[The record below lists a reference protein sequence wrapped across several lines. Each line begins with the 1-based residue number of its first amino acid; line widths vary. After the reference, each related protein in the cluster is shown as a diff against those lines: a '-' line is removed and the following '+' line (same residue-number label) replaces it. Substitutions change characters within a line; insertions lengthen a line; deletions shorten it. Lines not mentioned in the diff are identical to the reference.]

1 MPNFAAAQRKLF
13 VLVPDVISRRNSE
26 ELMPT
31 KTRSRTAKT
40 NRKAQKPGIE
50 PTVSIP
56 RLMVD
61 GSDRAFRH
69 FIHDALAFFTRLQ
82 AVRSQLGAVIGLSG
96 TQYTVLIAIAHLN
109 DKDRKI
115 GVNQVAEH
123 LHFSGAFATI
133 EINKLVARG
142 LVHKNVDSQD
152 RRRVILAVSP
162 RGRALL
168 NELAAVQRPIND
180 MLFRGLSAS
189 DFRKMRKLMSGMVDA
204 ADEAAR
210 LIENRLRGRQ
220 RAQWDRQAS

>member
-1 MPNFAAAQRKLF
+1 MPIFAAAQRKLF
-13 VLVPDVISRRNSE
+13 VLVPDDISRRNSE
-26 ELMPT
+26 EFMPS

-56 RLMVD
+56 HLMMD
-61 GSDRAFRH
+61 GSDWAFRH

-96 TQYTVLIAIAHLN
+96 TQYTVLIAVAHLSGEN
-109 DKDRKI
+109 RKI

-133 EINKLVARG
+133 EINKLAARG
-142 LVHKNVDSQD
+142 LVHKHVDSVD
-152 RRRVILAVSP
+152 RRKVILAVSP
-162 RGRALL
+162 KGRALL
-168 NELAAVQRPIND
+168 RELAAVQRPVND
-180 MLFRGLSAS
+180 MLFRGLSAT
-189 DFRKMRKLMSGMVDA
+189 DFRKMRKLMSGMVYA
-204 ADEAAR
+204 ADEAAH

-220 RAQWDRQAS
+220 RALWDREVS